1 MNTFLDPYES
11 VRVSTHS
18 RLKAAGKLP
27 PLILPKFDVSTHS
40 RPKAAGG
47 DVSLINRLVAVSTHS
62 RPKAAG
68 YYRGLKR
75 YYLG

>member
-40 RPKAAGG
+40 RLKAAGK
-47 DVSLINRLVAVSTHS
+47 IISTPEC
-62 RPKAAG
+62 R
-68 YYRGLKR
+68 
-75 YYLG
+75 